1 MRIGDVARRCGVPPT
16 TLRAWE
22 RRYGVLRPR
31 RTAGGQR
38 VYGPSDLAR
47 LRLLVAHQR
56 AGLSIS
62 AAAELVRRSEKVA
75 DQPALDELSRRL
87 RSAIER
93 LDAAEVRAAATEAIG
108 RLGVAEG
115 LDAVV
120 VPVLERFHRGRATS
134 PHDVARERFAAS
146 TLRAHLVGYLPSEAA
161 ERGACVAFSPEGD
174 NHDLPVIMAATV
186 LGDAG
191 FLPVVLGA
199 DTPWASVAAL
209 LAEPRMDAVYV
220 GSELRPAARALLGR
234 WRPPPVGLVVLGGCG
249 FQPGDAERVGALY
262 HEGGYA
268 ALAELVAGGT
278 DQERRC
284 WPPSSRARRP
294 AADGAPSPRTT

>member
-1 MRIGDVARRCGVPPT
+1 MAKRSGVPPS

-22 RRYGVLRPR
+22 RRYGILRPR

-62 AAAELVRRSEKVA
+62 AAAKLVERSDGA
-75 DQPALDELSRRL
+75 RGGPDLDELRGRL
-87 RSAIER
+87 RFAIDR
-93 LDAAEVRAAATEAIG
+93 LDAAEVRFVATEAIG
-108 RLGVAEG
+108 RLGIARG

-120 VPVLERFHRGRATS
+120 VPALGHLHRGRVSS
-134 PHDVARERFAAS
+134 PLDVARERFAAS
-146 TLRAHLVGYLPSEAA
+146 TLRAHLVGYLPSEPA
-161 ERGACVAFSPEGD
+161 ERGTCVAFCPEGD

-199 DTPWASVAAL
+199 DTPWASVEAL
-209 LAEPRMDAVYV
+209 VSDPRVEAVYV
-220 GSELRPAARALLGR
+220 GSELRPAANALLGR
-234 WRPPPVGLVVLGGCG
+234 WRRPAVDLVVLGGCG
-249 FQPGDAERVGALY
+249 FRPEDAVRFRARF
-262 HEGGYA
+262 HEGGCV
-268 ALAELVAGGT
+268 ALAELVAPAGPPGT
-278 DQERRC
+278 DLPDRLEG
-284 WPPSSRARRP
+284 PAASRARRARRAGWP
-294 AADGAPSPRTT
+294 EGTT